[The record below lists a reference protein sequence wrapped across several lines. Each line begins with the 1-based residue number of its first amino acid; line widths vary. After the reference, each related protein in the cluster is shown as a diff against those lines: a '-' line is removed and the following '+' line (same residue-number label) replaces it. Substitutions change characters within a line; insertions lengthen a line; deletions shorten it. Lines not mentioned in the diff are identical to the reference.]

1 MGNKD
6 FFKDLMKKENKWKL
20 ILALLLLVL
29 LYMSISFFTSGPSN
43 KTTMAKVDSN
53 NDNNQSAALKNYEE
67 AQKIELKNILREVQ
81 GIGNVEVMIS
91 FESGETKVPAMD
103 SNTQSSTTEETDKE
117 GGKRVTN
124 QKTDGDKVV
133 MSSSNGGNEPLIVKT
148 YKPKI
153 TGVMVVAEG
162 ADDSKVKY
170 DIAQAVS
177 TLYGIG
183 LDKVNVYPMK
193 K

>member
-1 MGNKD
+1 MGDKD
-6 FFKDLMKKENKWKL
+6 FLKNLMKKENKWKL
-20 ILALLLLVL
+20 ILGLLLLIL
-29 LYMSISFFTSGPSN
+29 LYMSISFFGGGSSKVIAS
-43 KTTMAKVDSN
+43 KTTDDTKLPVETN
-53 NDNNQSAALKNYEE
+53 LKNYEDE
-67 AQKIELKNILREVQ
+67 QKIELKTILKQVQ

-91 FESGETKVPAMD
+91 FDSGETKVPAMD

-117 GGKRVTN
+117 GGKRLTT
-124 QKTDGDKVV
+124 QKTDSDKVV
-133 MSSSNGGNEPLIVKT
+133 MNTSNGEGEPLIVKT

-153 TGVMVVAEG
+153 TGVMIVAEG
-162 ADDSKVKY
+162 AEDSKLKY
-170 DIAQAVS
+170 NIANAVS

>member
-67 AQKIELKNILREVQ
+67 AQKIELKNILRQVQ